1 MPLGFPGG
9 SVIKT
14 LLADARDMGLIPD
27 LGSLIPQAA
36 EQLSLCA
43 TTTKPALYTP
53 GPESTE
59 ARPLESALHDQGSH
73 CGERPLHRN

>member
-1 MPLGFPGG
+1 MLTKCSLVLSLRMPLGFPGG

-43 TTTKPALYTP
+43 TTTKPVL
-53 GPESTE
+53 
-59 ARPLESALHDQGSH
+59 
-73 CGERPLHRN
+73 